1 MPPVVNVHE
10 AKTHLSRLIYQVAAG
25 GEIVIAKAGRKVAR
39 LVPLDAAFEGRS

>member
-1 MPPVVNVHE
+1 
-10 AKTHLSRLIYQVAAG
+10 VAAG